1 MSIRLKTE
9 FGYMYVSLLIG
20 CREVEIA
27 TSDDGKREYVKCL
40 SKRLKPE
47 CAECS
52 IINPNKNKM
61 DNVKD
66 LNGVSYCLSE

>member
-1 MSIRLKTE
+1 MSIPLKTE
-9 FGYMYVSLLIG
+9 FGYMYVSLSIG

-27 TSDDGKREYVKCL
+27 TSDEGKSEYVKCL

-52 IINPNKNKM
+52 IINPKKIQINNA
-61 DNVKD
+61 KD
-66 LNGVSYCLSE
+66 LNKASYC